1 MTNESLPD
9 QTSYRSR
16 PVGRILRFIVGTFLV
31 GLLSRT
37 VINASSDI
45 VAWSAAVVVGLIIFY
60 MIVHLLVLKFLPNI
74 NKYLGTI
81 LALSPAVAVFML
93 TGAPGQIGV
102 TGFIGGSLILD
113 AITADLGCEVMA
125 LPGLIFGKRTHLCCI
140 AFSPIDWIENKF
152 LGDG

>member
-1 MTNESLPD
+1 MTIESLPD

-16 PVGRILRFIVGTFLV
+16 PVGRILRFIVGASLV
-31 GLLSRT
+31 GLLSRDL
-37 VINASSDI
+37 INASSDI

-102 TGFIGGSLILD
+102 TGYIGGSLILD